1 MGYKGVKMA
10 YNVEISMIK
19 MNRNY
24 YFEYKGTIVKKIV
37 YKGRTFFDKYERVD
51 KPLTL
56 QVMNEH
62 IERKKIIAHDLINR
76 ERNIVENIVFDYNG
90 RDPER
95 FWNRASLMLREE
107 GFLNFTAYHSKTP
120 GHLHLYIHK
129 GHTTLSEAIQIG
141 KKLSLKLAS
150 KLPKQWRMFP
160 TDELPPEFNILNLP
174 YGLYKKERGASWAR
188 HM

>member
-1 MGYKGVKMA
+1 VA
-10 YNVEISMIK
+10 YSIDISLIK
-19 MNRNY
+19 INKRY
-24 YFEYKGTIVKKIV
+24 YYEYKGKIV
-37 YKGRTFFDKYERVD
+37 NKIIYKGRTFFDKYEKID

-56 QVMNEH
+56 MVMNEH

-90 RDPER
+90 TNPEL
-95 FWNRASLMLREE
+95 FWNRASLLLREE
-107 GFLNFTAYHSKTP
+107 GFLNFTAYNSKTP

-129 GHTTLSEAIQIG
+129 GHTTVSEAIQIG
-141 KKLSLKLAS
+141 KKLSSKLAL

-160 TDELPPEFNILNLP
+160 NDEMPPEFNILNLP
-174 YGLYKKERGASWAR
+174 YGLFKKERGAAWAK

>member
-1 MGYKGVKMA
+1 
-10 YNVEISMIK
+10 
-19 MNRNY
+19 MNKTY
-24 YFEYKGTIVKKIV
+24 YYEYKGKIINKIN
-37 YKGRTFFDKYERVD
+37 YKGRLFFDKYEKVN

-62 IERKKIIAHDLINR
+62 EEGKIIVAHDLINR
-76 ERNIVENIVFDYNG
+76 QRNIVENIVFDYNG

-95 FWNRASLMLREE
+95 FWNRASLLLREE
-107 GFLNFTAYHSKTP
+107 GFLNFTAYNSKTP

-129 GHTTLSEAIQIG
+129 GHTTLSEAIQLG
-141 KKLSLKLAS
+141 KALSMKLSS
-150 KLPKQWRMFP
+150 KLPKQWRVFP

-174 YGLYKKERGASWAR
+174 YSVFKKERGASWAR